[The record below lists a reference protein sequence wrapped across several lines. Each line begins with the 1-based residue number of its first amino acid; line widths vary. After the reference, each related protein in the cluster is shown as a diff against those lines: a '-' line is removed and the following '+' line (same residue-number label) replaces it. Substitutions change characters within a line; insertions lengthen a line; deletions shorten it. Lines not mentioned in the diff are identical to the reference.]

1 MSSAAPEQPQQDL
14 LESNVSSN
22 KVDQQ
27 QQQQQQ
33 REPKRYK
40 FKSKTDFIG
49 KVSGGGGGI
58 GGDNTQTQADED
70 EEDEANENS
79 KPVSEPTTVAAL
91 EIGMTIQ
98 ERLDYK
104 TLGKIRNENEYNS
117 SPRLIE
123 KGEYNFF

>member
-1 MSSAAPEQPQQDL
+1 MSSAPEQPQQDL

-33 REPKRYK
+33 QQREPKRYK

-49 KVSGGGGGI
+49 KVSS

-104 TLGKIRNENEYNS
+104 TLLGKIRNEYNS
-117 SPRLIE
+117 
-123 KGEYNFF
+123 